1 MDLKILM
8 VFAGIAA
15 MMVATVGIANS
26 ITATGVNKLAA
37 EDGITIAAPSAN
49 VTDIKWT
56 EEVKSDGTIEI
67 ASVILKVG
75 NTDSSNTHSY
85 QVCALVEQGGTFS
98 VAADGT
104 PDCTNLTNAA
114 ASSETDVTITL
125 SAQLAASGIDAV
137 NYSIEETT

>member
-8 VFAGIAA
+8 VVAGIAA
-15 MMVATVGIANS
+15 MSIASIGVAAS

-37 EDGITIAAPSAN
+37 EDSITIAAPSAN

-67 ASVILKVG
+67 ASVILNVG
-75 NTDSSNTHSY
+75 NTDTSNTHSY
-85 QVCALVEQGGTFS
+85 QVCALVEQGSTFS

-104 PDCTNLTNAA
+104 PDCTNLTDAA
-114 ASSETDVTITL
+114 ANSKTDVTITL
-125 SAQLAASGIDAV
+125 SAQLAPSGIDAV
-137 NYSIEETT
+137 NFSIEETA